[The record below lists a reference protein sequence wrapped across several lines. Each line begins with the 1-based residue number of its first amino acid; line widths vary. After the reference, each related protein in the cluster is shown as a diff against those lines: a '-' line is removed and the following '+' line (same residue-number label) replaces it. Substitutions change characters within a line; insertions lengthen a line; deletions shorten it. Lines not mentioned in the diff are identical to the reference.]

1 GLSFAMLGV
10 TIWYPS
16 IVIGVVTSFMSLL
29 AIRIGR
35 RLGTILGKRME
46 IVGGLVLIA
55 IGCRILLTQLLA

>member
-1 GLSFAMLGV
+1 
-10 TIWYPS
+10 
-16 IVIGVVTSFMSLL
+16 MSLL